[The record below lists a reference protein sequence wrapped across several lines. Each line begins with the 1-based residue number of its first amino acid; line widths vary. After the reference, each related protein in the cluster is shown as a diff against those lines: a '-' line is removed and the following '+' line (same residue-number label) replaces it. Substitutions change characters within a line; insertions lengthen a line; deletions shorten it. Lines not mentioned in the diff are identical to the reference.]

1 MYIPQTTIKS
11 NLLYKIVQILKVNFP
26 ELFITN
32 SLGRPRKYSLGKI
45 LALVIFQVRSSNLSF
60 RKIVNSLKDDILSLE
75 ILEFEAVPDFTVIFK
90 SYVKYLKNNMNIY
103 LQRIGSQINKGIN
116 TFYLDSSSLV
126 TSKLDKEARF
136 GKSTRLGW
144 YSGFKLHLICDSKGI
159 PISFDITTAN
169 IHDSR
174 CESLIESL
182 SRIKPG
188 ADIIGDKGYD
198 VSRLFKYSK
207 G

>member
-1 MYIPQTTIKS
+1 M
-11 NLLYKIVQILKVNFP
+11 
-26 ELFITN
+26 
-32 SLGRPRKYSLGKI
+32 
-45 LALVIFQVRSSNLSF
+45 
-60 RKIVNSLKDDILSLE
+60 NSLKDDILSLE
-75 ILEFEAVPDFTVIFK
+75 ILGFEAVPDFTVVFK

-103 LQRIGSQINKGIN
+103 LQRIVSQINKDVNI
-116 TFYLDSSSLV
+116 FYLDSSSLV

-174 CESLIESL
+174 CEGLIESL
-182 SRIKPG
+182 SRKLFNVSSKLLLFTIEKSIAVLKIIQYFCNSLAKESIK
-188 ADIIGDKGYD
+188 
-198 VSRLFKYSK
+198 L
-207 G
+207 